1 MSLFQNSHTVFSY
14 VATTGEVVIISC
26 VVLVGL
32 FALQHRGTHKV
43 AFLFAP
49 IVIIWL
55 LSIAVIGVY
64 NTIHW
69 NHQIYR
75 AFSPHY
81 IVKFFKLTGKD
92 GWISLGGI
100 LLSITG
106 NFLLSSLLFH
116 TNIY

>member
-1 MSLFQNSHTVFSY
+1 MSLFQNSHAVISY
-14 VATTGEVVIISC
+14 AAATGEVVIISC

-55 LSIAVIGVY
+55 LCIAVIGVY

-69 NHQIYR
+69 NHRIYQ
-75 AFSPHY
+75 ALSPHY

-106 NFLLSSLLFH
+106 DFLISFLLFLTS
-116 TNIY
+116 IY